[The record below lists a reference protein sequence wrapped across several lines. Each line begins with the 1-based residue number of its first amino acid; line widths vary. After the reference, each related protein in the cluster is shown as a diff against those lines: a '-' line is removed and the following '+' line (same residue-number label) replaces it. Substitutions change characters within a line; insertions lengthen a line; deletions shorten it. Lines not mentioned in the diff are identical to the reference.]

1 MAYDGY
7 VGIPQD
13 LRPNTFDAVALTEIA
28 FNVKEAVKIRHDFL
42 TAIHHSDV
50 STSLQ
55 KAFLPAILQQNNPN
69 NPRSERH
76 LGPPKPWESYF
87 AQSYRASA
95 KTIPGLAAEHL
106 RLKFETKSYAE
117 KIKGNQKLGQLVRS
131 QLDAFFPDI
140 GYSPASGNFLRRLR
154 KDERSILD
162 IFKPL
167 GVEDD
172 ANIIRLL
179 TKRKPGAYYYW

>member
-28 FNVKEAVKIRHDFL
+28 ADVKEAVKIRHDFL
-42 TAIHHSDV
+42 TAIHLSDM
-50 STSLQ
+50 SASLQ
-55 KAFLPAILQQNNPN
+55 QALVPAILRPN
-69 NPRSERH
+69 SPKPERH
-76 LGPPKPWESYF
+76 LGSPKPWESYF
-87 AQSYRASA
+87 AQSYRSNAR
-95 KTIPGLAAEHL
+95 TIAGLAGEHA
-106 RLKFETKSYAE
+106 RLKVEAKSYAE
-117 KIKGNQKLGQLVRS
+117 RIKGNQKLGQLVRS

-140 GYSPASGNFLRRLR
+140 GYSAASGSFLRRLR
-154 KDERSILD
+154 KDDRSVLE

-179 TKRKPGAYYYW
+179 LKRKPGTYYYW